1 MLQISSVIG
10 QFPYLGLFVLLL
22 LGGIGFPFPEDA
34 TLILCGF
41 LIFSNVVRLI
51 PALLIIYAGVMLTD
65 LLLYFVGRKYGQ
77 QIVSH
82 KRFHKIISPKKLSLM
97 VKKFRRWGIFVVL
110 FGRHLVGLRA
120 QILLVAG
127 VMKMPLLK
135 FVVTDALS
143 ASLTVAFM
151 VGAGYVGGN
160 SLQIIKKD
168 ITRVEHV
175 ALFLTV
181 ALLAC
186 YLLFRY
192 LVAGRRASR

>member
-1 MLQISSVIG
+1 
-10 QFPYLGLFVLLL
+10 
-22 LGGIGFPFPEDA
+22 
-34 TLILCGF
+34 
-41 LIFSNVVRLI
+41 
-51 PALLIIYAGVMLTD
+51 MLTD